1 MKVSEIMTKDVVSVG
16 PDESVQRTISLMEAQ
31 NIKEIPVVENTKMI
45 GMVRFEDIITITK
58 ASPNMKIKNK
68 MIQPPSL
75 KPTAES
81 SEAID
86 LILNTGIEAIPI
98 LNQYGKIVGIVSD
111 YDIINHEMGNNLFNQ
126 PVGRVMRTNI
136 PSCSENSTIS
146 DVRKIM
152 DFNKV
157 DRVPIVDEDNKFLGI
172 VLQIDLLRR
181 FYITSD
187 TGGKKDMKKGI
198 EKVMSF
204 PIKGIMRDIGNKIRL
219 TDKISDALILMLSEN
234 LKGIVILNH
243 EDRPA
248 GLLLRRDILS
258 LLSEEGKEGFVI
270 NLSGAKLKDFEN
282 QKIISLVSEKISK
295 MYKMDQ
301 KIKEIK
307 IHLKEVHGSEESEG
321 KYEVNM
327 HILGLHKA
335 IQTSGVG
342 FDPSLIIDDL
352 LGNIERILKD

>member
-1 MKVSEIMTKDVVSVG
+1 MKVSEIMTKEVVSVG
-16 PDESVQRTISLMEAQ
+16 PDESVQRTISLME
-31 NIKEIPVVENTKMI
+31 NHNLKEIPVVENNKLV

-58 ASPNMKIKNK
+58 ASPKMKIKNK
-68 MIQPPSL
+68 MIQPPFL
-75 KPTAES
+75 TPGAHS
-81 SEAID
+81 SEAIE

-98 LNQYGKIVGIVSD
+98 LNQHKKILGIVSD
-111 YDIINHEMGNNLFNQ
+111 YDIINHEIGNNVFNQ
-126 PVGRVMRTNI
+126 PVGRVMRSDI
-136 PSCSENSTIS
+136 PTCSENSTIS
-146 DVRKIM
+146 DVRKTM
-152 DFNKV
+152 DFNNI
-157 DRVPIVDEDNKFLGI
+157 DRVPIVDDDNRFLGM

-187 TGGKKDMKKGI
+187 LGGKMDLRKGI

-204 PIKGIMRDIGNKIRL
+204 PVKGVMRDIGNKIRL

-234 LKGIVILNH
+234 LKGLIILNH

-258 LLSEEGKEGFVI
+258 LLAEEGKEGVVI
-270 NLSGAKLKDFEN
+270 NISGAKLKDFEN

-295 MYKMDQ
+295 IYKIDQ
-301 KIKEIK
+301 KIREIK
-307 IHLKEVHGSEESEG
+307 IYLKEVHGSEESEG
-321 KYEVNM
+321 KYEVN
-327 HILGLHKA
+327 INIIGPRKP

-342 FDPSLIIDDL
+342 FDPSLVIDDL